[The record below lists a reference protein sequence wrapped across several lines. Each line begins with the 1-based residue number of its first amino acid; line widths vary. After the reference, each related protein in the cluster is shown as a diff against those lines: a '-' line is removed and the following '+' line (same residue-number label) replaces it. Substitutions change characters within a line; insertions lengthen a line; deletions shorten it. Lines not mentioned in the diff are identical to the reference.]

1 MPLKMIEPEVY
12 LHYKDT
18 TIYHA
23 YKNDNPEVPMSRSFT
38 TDIHEDGE
46 FEFCLDDFTFPDY
59 IAEGP
64 TQLQVRFCV
73 ENGLLPMPDEAAAL
87 EPITVKSEMY
97 SDDHSHHALFDASL
111 WLLKAPISQL
121 AELIKCGYSKGVG
134 ADSVGLWASR
144 EFPSAAKLMAY
155 LYSANLDE
163 DHSGFEVS
171 VDKEAAVTFLLKHR
185 NEDYWKAM
193 ASLGLVVKVDATV
206 SELVE
211 RVQSVS
217 TYVEVDADIASV
229 DLDDL
234 PINNLEFNES
244 AEKSVIEMIDEE
256 QWKVKALKSNKEI
269 AYTLLSVT

>member
-23 YKNDNPEVPMSRSFT
+23 YKNDNSQAPMSRSFT

-59 IAEGP
+59 IADGP
-64 TQLQVRFCV
+64 TQLQVRFCI
-73 ENGLLPMPDEAAAL
+73 ENGLLPLPDGASAL

-97 SDDHSHHALFDASL
+97 SDDRSHYALFDASL
-111 WLLKAPISQL
+111 WLLQAPISQL
-121 AELIKCGYSKGVG
+121 VELIKCEHSKYVG
-134 ADSVGLWASR
+134 ADNLGLWASR
-144 EFPSAAKLMAY
+144 EFPSVAWVMAY
-155 LYSANLDE
+155 
-163 DHSGFEVS
+163 HSGFEVS

-217 TYVEVDADIASV
+217 TYVEVDVDIASV

-256 QWKVKALKSNKEI
+256 QWKVKAFKSNKEI
-269 AYTLLSVT
+269 DYTLASVT